1 MNHFPSFPSLPGWPL
16 TSVGWKAVAQ
26 TILHAFTWH
35 IQGKQGSVPYLG
47 EADPA
52 WPTWSPS
59 PTRWLALCVR
69 RAVDVST
76 WTSVN
81 PLTPFLLENLAAQ
94 GLGRCTLLGLKLT
107 GWLGP
112 EREGEW
118 NYIPVGPGTGGVP
131 QGSVL
136 GPVLLNLFM
145 NVLGEGMECI
155 LSTTIPWN
163 TPGWGKWLEGG

>member
-1 MNHFPSFPSLPGWPL
+1 MCKKGCGRVYLNLSKPFDTISPGE
-16 TSVGWKAVAQ
+16 SGC
-26 TILHAFTWH
+26 
-35 IQGKQGSVPYLG
+35 S
-47 EADPA
+47 
-52 WPTWSPS
+52 
-59 PTRWLALCVR
+59 
-69 RAVDVST
+69 
-76 WTSVN
+76 
-81 PLTPFLLENLAAQ
+81 
-94 GLGRCTLLGLKLT
+94 GLGQVYSLLGLKLT

-136 GPVLLNLFM
+136 GPVLLNIFM